1 MARLSFSQR
10 MGITPAEPP
19 LQVDSLDQTTKMD
32 IWNSIHLFF
41 YSTIRKDYER
51 IEEQPSE
58 VYCFCSRLWMY
69 SLHKD
74 LSQLDYPSELET
86 EIQRYIFSKKSTW
99 YQILDLCEDILQ
111 ESVVFNT
118 FFHQALNQTF
128 IRCHVGYRVV
138 GNEICPITSETE
150 LQAIDSALNL
160 PDTFAGARKHLQTAL
175 QLFSDRENPDYRNS
189 IKESIS
195 AVESVCMVLTGDP
208 KTTLGKAIKHLKDK
222 GVVIHTALES
232 GFSSIYGYTSNK
244 SGIRHGMI
252 DPGIEVSSEDALFM
266 LVSCSAFCHYLQ
278 QKGSKAGLIK

>member
-19 LQVDSLDQTTKMD
+19 LQVDSLDADARMA
-32 IWNSIHLFF
+32 IWNAMYKAFPTLFTNSPISF
-41 YSTIRKDYER
+41 
-51 IEEQPSE
+51 
-58 VYCFCSRLWMY
+58 
-69 SLHKD
+69 
-74 LSQLDYPSELET
+74 LDYGVQSLCESLWAHYFKKNLANLHTTTPLREAIQQAILLNT
-86 EIQRYIFSKKSTW
+86 AKWNEIF
-99 YQILDLCEDILQ
+99 DLCEYLLCAKT
-111 ESVVFNT
+111 EGAKS
-118 FFHQALNQTF
+118 FHYTLSEALEANN
-128 IRCHVGYRVV
+128 VGYRVV